1 MAQFDSNFHHITE
14 GIRAVASPA
23 DATDLLN
30 TIVESYGLG
39 TAAFLT
45 VRPVY
50 EEPSKP
56 FYVTTYSPDWVKR
69 YIEKDFFDIDPVLSY
84 GLRAVTLVD
93 WKEIDLSDKPVRTF
107 FGEAREHGVGKHGVT
122 FPVRGVDGDRGILS
136 VTSNENAAAWQA
148 FLKSHVR
155 DFQHLAGEFHH
166 AIGRIQGRPRYQTV
180 CSDREI
186 ECLKWY
192 ARGEKVKRTAEI
204 LSLSP
209 RTVRFHLDLARAK
222 LGAKSLAHAV
232 AIAAERGLFFQ
243 RRF

>member
-1 MAQFDSNFHHITE
+1 MAQSDSNFHDMAE
-14 GIRAVASPA
+14 GIRAVASLA
-23 DATDLLN
+23 DAADRLN
-30 TIVESYGLG
+30 TIVESYGLE

-69 YIEKDFFDIDPVLSY
+69 YLEKDFFDIDPVLRH

-93 WKEIDLSDKPVRTF
+93 WKEIDLSDKAVRTF
-107 FGEAREHGVGKHGVT
+107 FGEAREHGIT
-122 FPVRGVDGDRGILS
+122 FPLRGVDGDRGILS

-148 FLKSHVR
+148 FLKSEVR
-155 DFQHLAGEFHH
+155 DFQYLAGEFHN
-166 AIGRIQGRPRYQTV
+166 AIGRIQGRPRHQTV

-209 RTVRFHLDLARAK
+209 RTVQAGCQK
-222 LGAKSLAHAV
+222 LGPCGCDRRRARPFLSKAFLIGSQ
-232 AIAAERGLFFQ
+232 GLCG
-243 RRF
+243 RRTPA

>member
-1 MAQFDSNFHHITE
+1 MAQSVSDLHGITE
-14 GIRAVASPA
+14 RIGAVASA
-23 DATDLLN
+23 TDATELLN
-30 TIVESYGLG
+30 TIVKAYGLE

-50 EEPSKP
+50 EEPSQP

-69 YIEKDFFDIDPVLSY
+69 YIDKRFFDIDPVLLD

-93 WKEIDLSDKPVRTF
+93 WKEIDLSDKSVRTF

-122 FPVRGVDGDRGILS
+122 IPVRGADGERGILS
-136 VTSNENAAAWQA
+136 VTSNENAAGWQA

-155 DFQHLAGEFHH
+155 DFQPLAGELHN
-166 AIGRIQGRPRYQTV
+166 AIRRIQGRPLHPTA

-222 LGAKSLAHAV
+222 LGAKSLTHAV
-232 AIAAERGLFFQ
+232 AIATELGLFFQ
-243 RRF
+243 KLF